1 MRPIPV
7 LLAAC
12 FGVLAMSLIPL
23 PAPATPPAAPDPT
36 PVARSAAAPAR
47 TPAPRPSLPAL
58 PAHTYSIVARD
69 PRTGDLGVAVQSHYF
84 SVGSAVPWAEPG
96 VGAVATQSFV
106 EISYGPL
113 GLQLMKQGKS
123 AAEALHELIGKD
135 AAQDVRQVAMID
147 AQGRAAAHTGA
158 HCIAMAGQHVG
169 QGYSVQANL
178 MADSTVWG
186 AMAAAY
192 EKALASGTGDLAD
205 HLLAALDAAQAA
217 GGDIRGQQSCA
228 LLVVKGTP
236 SGKPWDDRLF
246 DLRVE
251 DNDHPLAELRR
262 LVAVQRAYRKS
273 DEGDKLVEKKDFEG
287 AARAYAESARLA
299 PGNTELLF
307 WQAVALW
314 KLEKRAEAR
323 PLFAR
328 VFGAP
333 DGQNWRRLV
342 PRLVAPGLIPGDAA
356 GLKEIAGIP
365 AAGR

>member
-1 MRPIPV
+1 MRPIV
-7 LLAAC
+7 ALLVAAL
-12 FGVLAMSLIPL
+12 GVLPMPIDT
-23 PAPATPPAAPDPT
+23 PAAGTPAAPEVAPPAA
-36 PVARSAAAPAR
+36 AALAAI
-47 TPAPRPSLPAL
+47 

-113 GLQLMKQGKS
+113 GLGLMKEGKS
-123 AAEALHELIGKD
+123 AAEALKTLIDKD
-135 AAQDVRQVAMID
+135 PAQDVRQVAMVD

-158 HCIAMAGQHVG
+158 HCIASAGQQVG
-169 QGYSVQANL
+169 TGYSVQANL

-186 AMAAAY
+186 AMATAY
-192 EKALASGTGDLAD
+192 EKALAAGTGDLAD
-205 HLLAALDAAQAA
+205 RLLAALDAAQAA

-228 LLVVKGTP
+228 LLIVKGTA
-236 SGKPWDDRLF
+236 SGKPWEDRLF

-251 DNDHPLAELRR
+251 DDDQPLVELRR

-287 AARAYAESARLA
+287 AAQAYAESARLA
-299 PGNTELLF
+299 PGNVELIF

-314 KLEKRAEAR
+314 KLDKRSEAR

-328 VFGAP
+328 VFAAP
-333 DGQNWRRLV
+333 DGANWRRLV

-356 GLKEIAGIP
+356 GIAEIGAIP
-365 AAGR
+365 AAGGKRGKP